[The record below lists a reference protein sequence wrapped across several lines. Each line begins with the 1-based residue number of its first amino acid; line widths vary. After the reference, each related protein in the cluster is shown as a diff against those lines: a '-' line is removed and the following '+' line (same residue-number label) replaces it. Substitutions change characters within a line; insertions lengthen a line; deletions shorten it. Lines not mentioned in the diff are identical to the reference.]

1 MARCNRSRLYLCKTT
16 GQSPKMRFQTEATV
30 SPIAVSETCGK
41 FTGGKNRAANEA
53 DQMDQFIQACPSL
66 VH

>member
-1 MARCNRSRLYLCKTT
+1 
-16 GQSPKMRFQTEATV
+16 MRFQTEATV